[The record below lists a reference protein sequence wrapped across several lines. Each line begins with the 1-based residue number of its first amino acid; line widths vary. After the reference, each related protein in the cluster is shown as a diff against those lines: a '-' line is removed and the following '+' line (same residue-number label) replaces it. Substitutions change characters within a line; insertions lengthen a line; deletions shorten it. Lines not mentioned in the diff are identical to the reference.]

1 MPNLETLNLSNNAI
15 ANFDNN
21 RMQSLLSLDLFNN
34 RLLSFNFTSDPLV
47 TLNISRNSIGNL
59 SGLLYRAL
67 KTFLASDNINLTTFS
82 NNQLTEVLTL
92 DLSRCNVSTF

>member
-1 MPNLETLNLSNNAI
+1 MPNLETLNLSNNVI

-67 KTFLASDNINLTTFS
+67 KTFLASDNTNLTTFS